1 MESMTKPKRKSRGFE
16 ETLEQHGLYGSK
28 LRDVSDDVDE
38 YGLVRLV
45 KRKERDKRLR
55 IMDEEEEE

>member
-1 MESMTKPKRKSRGFE
+1 MNRRKDRGFE

-28 LRDVSDDVDE
+28 IRSVDDAIDE

-45 KRKERDKRLR
+45 KRKKVKRERE
-55 IMDEEEEE
+55 DEEEEE

>member
-1 MESMTKPKRKSRGFE
+1 MKRHKRGFE

-28 LRDVSDDVDE
+28 LRDVDDGLDE

-45 KRKERDKRLR
+45 KRKPKPRFEE
-55 IMDEEEEE
+55 DEEEEE